1 MGSFLHR
8 SHHHH
13 HRVVWVVR
21 HPVVCGTSPLAT
33 HSIAAQSMSAAAV
46 AGSSVYLLFIE
57 SFLLKMRRL
66 SKVCGVGVRVIF
78 EYVVVV

>member
-1 MGSFLHR
+1 MRNSTVYPL
-8 SHHHH
+8 
-13 HRVVWVVR
+13 V
-21 HPVVCGTSPLAT
+21 SPLDGSGGISVRGT
-33 HSIAAQSMSAAAV
+33 LVILFRPSLLRLSAAAV